1 MHDIRRLRIQQK
13 KAPQRAGSKK
23 CLSEPF
29 LILLVWR
36 DHTILFCL
44 GKKNP
49 AVVQLNLANLNN
61 MAKRVQVAKAAQAD
75 KRARGERSGG
85 ATGGLTPQHPLPPA
99 ATSGAAAAA
108 AKEPEKWMA
117 QRARAHT
124 RVGLRYQVVRPPCH
138 GIPLGN
144 PQGS

>member
-1 MHDIRRLRIQQK
+1 
-13 KAPQRAGSKK
+13 
-23 CLSEPF
+23 
-29 LILLVWR
+29 
-36 DHTILFCL
+36 
-44 GKKNP
+44 
-49 AVVQLNLANLNN
+49 

-124 RVGLRYQVVRPPCH
+124 RVGLRYQVVDLPVCLPHPAVAEGEEDAAADEGMGAAAAGSGGGVGGGAWGPGLAQAGAPNCGGISDLLAAASH
-138 GIPLGN
+138 GT
-144 PQGS
+144 